1 MPEEEEPEEEEPVE
15 PEVIECNQITFWSC
29 TNGYLSAVEEGGS
42 VFVQIL
48 CEELRKNK
56 NLPFPNIYSINSNDI
71 IEGEMMHVQE
81 AFNETINVI
90 TRRGLIPCQDPLNP
104 GVNSFIIQT
113 PVYYWPRSAAKAR
126 FKSAPNRKSRQLN
139 NDTFLHD
146 FIHSRM
152 LDHYLYRVIF
162 CEGSN
167 DNLQLHFRV

>member
-1 MPEEEEPEEEEPVE
+1 MFTDFDIEEEEPVE

-56 NLPFPNIYSINSNDI
+56 NLPFPNINSNDI

-90 TRRGLIPCQDPLNP
+90 TRKGLIPCQDPLNP

-126 FKSAPNRKSRQLN
+126 FKSAPNRKSQQLN

-167 DNLQLHFRV
+167 DNLQLHFCV